1 MRLFAT
7 KCFKVGAL
15 SCLLAGVSACAS
27 NNPQFQASGVEI
39 EGLVTLDGKPLQIGM
54 VQVVPESAM
63 MTADS
68 AVGMIGEDGRF
79 AVSNVPVG
87 NIKITVKTSHLK
99 GMAAAGKMAPP
110 RPGVSGAP
118 QMTAQFVDV
127 PKQYENAETS
137 KLTATVVK
145 GKNTVNLELKSK

>member
-1 MRLFAT
+1 MRLFVQ
-7 KCFKVGAL
+7 KCLKASAL
-15 SCLLAGVSACAS
+15 AFLLAGVTACTN

-63 MTADS
+63 MSADS

-87 NIKITVKTSHLK
+87 GIKLSVKTSHLK
-99 GMAAAGKMAPP
+99 GMAAAGKMAPA

-118 QMTAQFVDV
+118 QLNVQFVDV
-127 PKQYENAETS
+127 PKQYESPETS
-137 KLTATVVK
+137 KLIATVVK
-145 GKNTVNLELKSK
+145 GKNTINLELKSK